1 MVARRRRLRLNRVRS
16 SAATAQSD
24 MEMETPICRL
34 QISSSIFNAPNGQSR
49 ATEVADQPR
58 PASFMAKKFPE
69 ELHMPL
75 LFNDENYRCEEE
87 RIVQQIDDQT
97 MHTGSAASRGPAELF
112 GIFVNPLAFV
122 RS

>member
-1 MVARRRRLRLNRVRS
+1 
-16 SAATAQSD
+16 
-24 MEMETPICRL
+24 
-34 QISSSIFNAPNGQSR
+34 
-49 ATEVADQPR
+49 
-58 PASFMAKKFPE
+58 MAKKFPE

-97 MHTGSAASRGPAELF
+97 MHTGSAASRGPAKLF